1 MKKVP
6 INETGISIKGLMAM
20 IQSLKNRKMMKK
32 YKIVQIKSRIRKPEK
47 QKRTLDALGIRRM
60 NSSVIVNASPQIEG
74 MIQKVQH
81 LVRVEGVKE

>member
-1 MKKVP
+1 MFHT
-6 INETGISIKGLMAM
+6 EGFR
-20 IQSLKNRKMMKK
+20 KNRKMMKK

-81 LVRVEGVKE
+81 LVRVEEVNE

>member
-1 MKKVP
+1 
-6 INETGISIKGLMAM
+6 
-20 IQSLKNRKMMKK
+20 MKK

-81 LVRVEGVKE
+81 LVRVEEVNE

>member
-1 MKKVP
+1 
-6 INETGISIKGLMAM
+6 
-20 IQSLKNRKMMKK
+20 MMKK

-81 LVRVEGVKE
+81 LVRVEEVNE

>member
-1 MKKVP
+1 
-6 INETGISIKGLMAM
+6 
-20 IQSLKNRKMMKK
+20 MKK

-81 LVRVEGVKE
+81 LVRVEEVKE